1 MSMSKI
7 PPPPPLRLGGLVDD
21 DPLPTPGAPVTVRSR
36 GAVQGDRARA
46 TIVLPAPLAAQ
57 LREGARETGRTQAD
71 LVLSALLTHY
81 QAVADQVNAATAT
94 RASVGL
100 PPLRPPPPE
109 GADRA
114 AVGSDEHGG
123 KGPAGRRC
131 RTARDRS
138 LRASDSGAGCRVRR
152 ARRLIGEVRAGPV
165 AELVTAAG
173 CQLPGVE
180 VAAIRLLEQALWTF
194 RR

>member
-100 PPLRPPPPE
+100 PPLRPPRP
-109 GADRA
+109 
-114 AVGSDEHGG
+114 
-123 KGPAGRRC
+123 KGPTVQLSVAMSTVGKARLDGDAEQLGIGRS
-131 RTARDRS
+131 A
-138 LRASDSGAGCRVRR
+138 
-152 ARRLIGEVRAGPV
+152 
-165 AELVTAAG
+165 LVTAVLAAEFG
-173 CQLPGVE
+173 GPGG
-180 VAAIRLLEQALWTF
+180 
-194 RR
+194 